1 MFWTSTAEITN
12 KVVAL
17 ERKLLKIAQQY
28 ASRPSDS
35 WELTTLDTQIPRKS
49 IIALKQN
56 VGGGYDDDD
65 DDEILTIHSVHV
77 VSKESASTTTSTST
91 TTTKTPLVMLHGYM
105 NGGAYFYRNFGGL
118 SNYFQSIYAVDMLG
132 WGLSSRPSFD
142 EVIENGTTKSAED
155 FFVESLEAWR
165 SVNNIDRMV
174 LAGHSFGGYMSVA
187 YAERYPT
194 RVERLILISPVG
206 VPDHQ
211 DPNVLRR
218 METMQSSYRGR
229 AFSGLF
235 QTIFGY
241 MTPGGILRTLTES
254 RGSTMSRNY
263 IERRLPEISDVDES
277 RTVADYLYWNA
288 ALPPSGESFLQ
299 SVLTPLIVLAKEPL
313 LFRIPNLKVK
323 SVTFMY
329 GSTDWMDL
337 SGGMYTKGLCEKL
350 SEKDY
355 TSSSSST
362 SSTTHHIPPK
372 VDVFVVPKAGHLLM
386 LQNPEATN
394 ACIVHAA
401 GGKVLDEEMPELMKL
416 SKSEEELNE
425 SWIKQT
431 LKLREGTDDTTLH
444 EDRIKTALKLNMQ

>member
-1 MFWTSTAEITN
+1 
-12 KVVAL
+12 
-17 ERKLLKIAQQY
+17 
-28 ASRPSDS
+28 
-35 WELTTLDTQIPRKS
+35 
-49 IIALKQN
+49 
-56 VGGGYDDDD
+56 
-65 DDEILTIHSVHV
+65 
-77 VSKESASTTTSTST
+77 
-91 TTTKTPLVMLHGYM
+91 
-105 NGGAYFYRNFGGL
+105 
-118 SNYFQSIYAVDMLG
+118 
-132 WGLSSRPSFD
+132 
-142 EVIENGTTKSAED
+142 
-155 FFVESLEAWR
+155 
-165 SVNNIDRMV
+165 
-174 LAGHSFGGYMSVA
+174 MSVA

-218 METMQSSYRGR
+218 MESMQSSFRGR
-229 AFSGLF
+229 AFLGLF
-235 QTIFGY
+235 QTIFEY

-254 RGSTMSRNY
+254 RGSTMARNY
-263 IERRLPEISDVDES
+263 IERRLPEISEVDES

-299 SVLTPLIVLAKEPL
+299 SVLTPTVLAKEPL

-329 GSTDWMDL
+329 GSTDWMDV
-337 SGGMYTKGLCEKL
+337 SGGMYTQGLCEKL

-355 TSSSSST
+355 SSSS

-372 VDVFVVPKAGHLLM
+372 VDVFVVPKAGHLLI

-394 ACIVHAA
+394 TCMIHAA
-401 GGKVLDEEMPELMKL
+401 GGKVLDEEMPKLMKL

-431 LKLREGTDDTTLH
+431 LKLREGKDDTILH
-444 EDRIKTALKLNMQ
+444 EDRIETALKLNMQ